1 MRRAGEWGKG
11 KTDKREERHEK
22 KRVKD
27 GKGSRRAKRGRIGI
41 GDNGEREWALGR
53 AKGAREEKKV
63 LLEEGDERRK

>member
-27 GKGSRRAKRGRIGI
+27 GKGSRRAKRGRIG
-41 GDNGEREWALGR
+41 DNGEREWALGR

-63 LLEEGDERRK
+63 YGEEGDERRK